1 MGTCCFGFW
10 NHTQSKITTS
20 RYLIKAKKLPILV
33 LKTKQNN
40 KKQKSYQTKETSHFG
55 FCDLNKEKIFFYN
68 TEVSNLDR
76 REEKI

>member
-1 MGTCCFGFW
+1 M
-10 NHTQSKITTS
+10 
-20 RYLIKAKKLPILV
+20 
-33 LKTKQNN
+33 KQNN

-76 REEKI
+76 REENI